1 MTPNRSP
8 EPRPGGVDIVIVN
21 WNSGE
26 LLGNC
31 LRSIAAYGGARV
43 DRVTVVDNGS
53 NDGSATTGDVGIPVD
68 LVAAGENLG
77 FGKACNLGAR
87 RGTAPL
93 ILFFNPDAELRD
105 GAIDRA
111 AAFLESP
118 AGRDV
123 GVCGVKLVDQHG
135 AAHRHCARYPTW
147 RSFVGNSLGLT
158 RLLRRWFSG
167 VLMNDFDHLSSRP
180 VDHVMG
186 AFYLIRRNLFEAL
199 GGFDERYFV
208 YLEDLDLSYRVHR
221 AGQGV
226 HYLAEATAYHK
237 QGGTSEQVKAHR
249 LFYSLHANIVY
260 AWKHLGPVARVVVV
274 AVTLLVEPFSR
285 SVRAVLRGSLDEL
298 RFTLHG
304 FGMLYGALPRIFR
317 SLATVYRAR

>member
-8 EPRPGGVDIVIVN
+8 DAVDARVDIVIVN
-21 WNSGE
+21 WNSGD

-31 LRSIAAYGGARV
+31 LRSIAAHGGPRVARV
-43 DRVTVVDNGS
+43 IVVDNGS
-53 NDGSATTGDVGIPVD
+53 ADGSARVGDVGIAVD
-68 LVAAGENLG
+68 LVEAGANLG
-77 FGKACNLGAR
+77 FGKACNLGAK

-93 ILFFNPDAELRD
+93 ILFFNPDAELRA

-111 AAFLESP
+111 AAFLASP
-118 AGRDV
+118 EGAGA
-123 GVCGVKLVDQHG
+123 GVCGIRLVDQHG
-135 AAHRHCARYPTW
+135 MAHRHCARYPTW

-167 VLMNDFDHLSSRP
+167 VLMTDFDHLSSRP

-186 AFYLIRRNLFEAL
+186 AFYLIRRDLFEKL

-221 AGQGV
+221 AGLGV
-226 HYLAEATAYHK
+226 HYLADATAYHM
-237 QGGTSEQVKAHR
+237 QGGTSEKVKAHR

-260 AWKHLGPVARVVVV
+260 AWTHLGAVERLLVV
-274 AVTLLVEPFSR
+274 AVTLLVEPVSR
-285 SVRAVLRGSLDEL
+285 SVRALLRGSLEEL
-298 RFTLHG
+298 GFTLRG
-304 FGMLYGALPRIFR
+304 FGMLYAALPRIFR
-317 SLATVYRAR
+317 SLASVDRAG